1 MKRKRVFRL
10 IAGVLCAAMVVQNV
24 SFASLASESA
34 PQTAL
39 EEAAAEFS
47 DMEPDAEE
55 EDTTP
60 EDTEEKDSG
69 EKDPAEDPKADEQPV
84 TDEDPAEDP
93 VTDGESSGDTDEQ
106 PQIGLQTGEEDQ
118 EVEAWTAG
126 TLTLNEAY
134 VWGWTFQASKFYY
147 TPAAQD
153 VKKVRFRVKG
163 YNSQGE
169 LCAQYWIA
177 DNKRKRQCCR
187 S

>member
-24 SFASLASESA
+24 SFASLASEST

-84 TDEDPAEDP
+84 TDE
-93 VTDGESSGDTDEQ
+93 ESSGDTDEQ